1 VVINEFDIFCARIN
15 PTKAEAPLIIDP
27 NTVLAISFSLQR
39 FEAIARRHAQVI
51 QSRSD
56 LKLPELSPCNLFN
69 AREAPNSIAS
79 GECLRVNT
87 AERSDHVK

>member
-1 VVINEFDIFCARIN
+1 VVINEFNIFCARIN

-27 NTVLAISFSLQR
+27 NTVLARSFSFQC
-39 FEAIARRHAQVI
+39 FEAIARWHAQVI

-56 LKLPELSPCNLFN
+56 LKLPELSPCNLLN
-69 AREAPNSIAS
+69 VHEAPNSAAS
-79 GECLRVNT
+79 GERLRVKT